1 MQLNLPFKFNEET
14 MNISSLQYETY
25 PYIVSTSGAKTMSI
39 EEIIMRLEVAYEEK
53 DWDAVDLLL
62 QDLRASEEEID
73 QWSMTWDD

>member
-39 EEIIMRLEVAYEEK
+39 EEIIMRLEA
-53 DWDAVDLLL
+53 A
-62 QDLRASEEEID
+62 
-73 QWSMTWDD
+73 